1 MWMEGYERENREEQ
15 DKKGVEEKSSA
26 VAEESEDELRKQKAQ
41 TASGSRSR

>member
-1 MWMEGYERENREEQ
+1 MEGYERENREEQ

-26 VAEESEDELRKQKAQ
+26 VAEEESEDELRKQRAQ